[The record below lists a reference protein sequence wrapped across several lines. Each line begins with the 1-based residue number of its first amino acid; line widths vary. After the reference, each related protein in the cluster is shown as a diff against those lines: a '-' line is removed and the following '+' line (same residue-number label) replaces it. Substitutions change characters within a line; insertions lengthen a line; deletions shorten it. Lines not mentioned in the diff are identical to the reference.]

1 MKKINRRSA
10 LLYGL
15 LTPVLAAAV
24 DLPGFAS
31 ENKVPAMDVNT
42 KSAVQNGAEK
52 TTAMVEL
59 RVYHCV
65 PGRMP
70 ELHQRFI
77 NTALGFFKKYG
88 IRPIGFWTNITG
100 TTNQSLTYLLH
111 WESMAEREAKWNA
124 FEADAQ
130 WIAKH
135 AESEAQGPLIE
146 RIENHFMEPTSYS
159 ALQ

>member
-1 MKKINRRSA
+1 MI
-10 LLYGL
+10 
-15 LTPVLAAAV
+15 
-24 DLPGFAS
+24 
-31 ENKVPAMDVNT
+31 
-42 KSAVQNGAEK
+42 
-52 TTAMVEL
+52 VEL

-70 ELHQRFI
+70 ALHQRFAS
-77 NTALGFFKKYG
+77 TALDFFKKYG
-88 IRPIGFWTNITG
+88 IQPIGFWTNVTG
-100 TTNQSLTYLLH
+100 PDNQALTYLLK

-135 AESEAQGPLIE
+135 AASEAQGPLIA

-159 ALQ
+159 PLR